1 MKRSY
6 WPRLVDEVL
15 TRDLGIFGAV
25 SIDGP
30 RSCGKTATASER
42 AASAVRLDTDDNARQ
57 LAQVQP
63 ELLLRG
69 DQPRLIDEWQVF
81 PRLWDHVRRAIDD
94 EGGRPG
100 QFILTG
106 SAVPPDAARVHS
118 GTGRIA
124 RLRMRTMSL
133 FELGFSSGRVSL
145 AALFAKAQGGGDASE
160 HSVQD
165 FAEAIV
171 RGGWP
176 VMLNAP
182 LASAERYASAY
193 IENAFNADIPL
204 LHGTVREP
212 EAMSR
217 FFLSYAQLTAH
228 PVSLVAITQR
238 AFGGDDPVSSLTAQT
253 AERYRAA
260 AERLML
266 IEDLPAWSPALRSR
280 SRLVKTAKR
289 YFTDPSLA
297 AALMRVNAEGLV
309 ADLNTMGY
317 LFENLAV
324 RDLRVYSELLG
335 ANVSHYRE
343 SSGDLEADIVVSKPT
358 GEWIAF
364 EVKMG
369 STRIDEAAAN
379 LVRLRDT
386 RIAHTP
392 AALVV
397 LTMSG
402 YAYQRPDGVWVVP
415 LGLLGP

>member
-1 MKRSY
+1 MERSY
-6 WPRLVDEVL
+6 WPRLVDGL
-15 TRDLGIFGAV
+15 LARDLGTFGAV
-25 SIDGP
+25 LIEGP
-30 RSCGKTATASER
+30 RSCGKTVTASES
-42 AASAVRLDTDDNARQ
+42 AASMVRLDTDDNARQ
-57 LAQVQP
+57 LAEVQP

-81 PRLWDHVRRAIDD
+81 PRLWDHVRRAVDD
-94 EGGRPG
+94 SGGLPG

-106 SAVPPDAARVHS
+106 SATPADKARVHS

-133 FELGFSSGRVSL
+133 FELGFSSGAVSL
-145 AALFAKAQGGGDASE
+145 AALFRKTQEVVGASE

-165 FAEAIV
+165 FAQAIV

-176 VMLNAP
+176 AMLDAP
-182 LASAERYASAY
+182 LASAERYAIAY
-193 IENAFNADIPL
+193 VENSFYADIPSL
-204 LHGTVREP
+204 GGPVREP

-217 FFLSYAQLTAH
+217 FFLSYAQMTAN
-228 PVSLVAITQR
+228 PAPLSTVMQR
-238 AFGGDDPVSSLTAQT
+238 AFGGDDPVSSVTAVT
-253 AERYRAA
+253 AERYRAV

-289 YFTDPSLA
+289 YFTDPSLP

-324 RDLRVYSELLG
+324 RDLRVYAGIMDAS
-335 ANVSHYRE
+335 VSHYRE

-369 STRIDEAAAN
+369 AARVDEAAAN
-379 LVRLRDT
+379 LIKLRDT
-386 RIAHTP
+386 RIAHPP

-397 LTMSG
+397 LTMNG
-402 YAYQRPDGVWVVP
+402 YAHQRPDGVWMVP

>member
-1 MKRSY
+1 MR
-6 WPRLVDEVL
+6 
-15 TRDLGIFGAV
+15 GA
-25 SIDGP
+25 
-30 RSCGKTATASER
+30 
-42 AASAVRLDTDDNARQ
+42 
-57 LAQVQP
+57 
-63 ELLLRG
+63 
-69 DQPRLIDEWQVF
+69 QPRLMDEWQVF
-81 PRLWDHVRRAIDD
+81 PRLWDHVRRAVDD
-94 EGGRPG
+94 KGGLPG

-106 SAVPPDAARVHS
+106 SAVPADKAHVHS

-133 FELGFSSGRVSL
+133 FELGFSSGAVSL
-145 AALFAKAQGGGDASE
+145 DALFGKTQDAAGASE

-165 FAEAIV
+165 FAQAIV

-176 VMLNAP
+176 AMLDAP
-182 LASAERYASAY
+182 LASAERYAIAY
-193 IENAFNADIPL
+193 VENSFYADIPSL
-204 LHGTVREP
+204 EGAVREP

-217 FFLSYAQLTAH
+217 FFLSYAQMTAN
-228 PVSLVAITQR
+228 PAPLSTITRR
-238 AFGGDDPVSSLTAQT
+238 AFGGEDPVSSVTAQT
-253 AERYRAA
+253 AERYRAV

-297 AALMRVNAEGLV
+297 AALMRVNAEGLL

-324 RDLRVYSELLG
+324 RDLRIYSEVMD
-335 ANVSHYRE
+335 ASVSHYRE

-369 STRIDEAAAN
+369 AARVDEAAAS

-386 RIAHTP
+386 RVAHPP

-397 LTMSG
+397 LTMNG

>member
-1 MKRSY
+1 MALNY
-6 WPRLVDEVL
+6 WPRLAADAL
-15 TRDLGIFGAV
+15 QRDLSVFGAV

-30 RSCGKTATASER
+30 RSSGKTATASEH
-42 AASAVRLDTDDNARQ
+42 AESTVRLDTDDNARR
-57 LAQVQP
+57 LAEIEP
-63 ELLLRG
+63 ELLLQGER
-69 DQPRLIDEWQVF
+69 PRLLDEWQVY
-81 PRLWDHVRRAIDD
+81 PRLWDHVRRAVDD
-94 EGGRPG
+94 SGGAPG

-106 SAVPPDAARVHS
+106 SAVPADKARVHS

-133 FELGFSSGRVSL
+133 FELGISTGAVSL
-145 AALFAKAQGGGDASE
+145 AALFADTQESTGESA
-160 HSVQD
+160 HSVRD
-165 FAEAIV
+165 FAQAIT

-176 VMLNAP
+176 AMLDAP
-182 LASAERYASAY
+182 LAAAERYASAY
-193 IENAFNADIPL
+193 IENAFYADIPSL
-204 LHGTVREP
+204 SGAVREP

-217 FFLSYAQLTAH
+217 LFLAYAQMTAQ
-228 PVSLVAITQR
+228 PAAFATIAER
-238 AFGGDDPVSSLTAQT
+238 AFGTQGAVHSVSIPT
-253 AERYRAA
+253 AERYRDAA
-260 AERLML
+260 VRLML

-280 SRLVKTAKR
+280 SRLIKTAKR

-297 AALMRVNAEGLV
+297 AALMRVNAVGLLD
-309 ADLNTMGY
+309 DLNTMGY

-324 RDLRVYSELLG
+324 RDLRVYSEPMD
-335 ANVSHYRE
+335 ASVSHYRE
-343 SSGDLEADIVVSKPT
+343 SSGELEADIVVSKPT

-369 STRIDEAAAN
+369 SARVDEAAAN

-386 RIAHTP
+386 RVAHPP

-397 LTMSG
+397 LTMNG

>member
-1 MKRSY
+1 MPRNY
-6 WPRLVDEVL
+6 WPRLVDDLL

-42 AASAVRLDTDDNARQ
+42 AASAVRLDIDDNARQ
-57 LAQVQP
+57 LAEVQP

-69 DQPRLIDEWQVF
+69 DQPRLLDEWQVF
-81 PRLWDHVRRAIDD
+81 PRLWDHVRRAVDD

-106 SAVPPDAARVHS
+106 SATPPDSARAHS

-133 FELGFSSGRVSL
+133 FELGFSSGVVSL
-145 AALFAKAQGGGDASE
+145 SGLFAKTQEAVGTSD

-165 FAEAIV
+165 FAEAII

-176 VMLNAP
+176 VMLDAP

-193 IENAFNADIPL
+193 VENAFNVDIPSL
-204 LHGTVREP
+204 NGAVREP

-217 FFLSYAQLTAH
+217 FFLSYAQMTAH
-228 PVSLVAITQR
+228 PVSLATVTRR
-238 AFGGDDPVSSLTAQT
+238 AFGGDDPVSSVTAET
-253 AERYRAA
+253 SERYRAA

-280 SRLVKTAKR
+280 SRLVKAAKR

-324 RDLRVYSELLG
+324 RDLRVYSETLD
-335 ANVSHYRE
+335 ATVSHYRE

-369 STRIDEAAAN
+369 ATRVDEAAAN

-386 RIAHTP
+386 RVAHPP

-397 LTMSG
+397 LTMNG
-402 YAYQRPDGVWVVP
+402 YAYERPDGVWVVP

>member
-1 MKRSY
+1 MALNY
-6 WPRLVDEVL
+6 WPRLAADAL
-15 TRDLGIFGAV
+15 QRDLGVFGAV

-30 RSCGKTATASER
+30 RSSGKTATASEH
-42 AASAVRLDTDDNARQ
+42 AESTVRLDTDDNARR
-57 LAQVQP
+57 LAEIEP
-63 ELLLRG
+63 ELLLQGER
-69 DQPRLIDEWQVF
+69 PRLLDEWQVY
-81 PRLWDHVRRAIDD
+81 PRLWDHVRRAVDD
-94 EGGRPG
+94 SGGAPG

-106 SAVPPDAARVHS
+106 SAVPADKARVHS

-133 FELGFSSGRVSL
+133 FELGISTGAVSL
-145 AALFAKAQGGGDASE
+145 AALFADTQESTGESA
-160 HSVQD
+160 HSVRD
-165 FAEAIV
+165 FAQAIT

-176 VMLNAP
+176 AMLDAP
-182 LASAERYASAY
+182 LAAAERYASAY
-193 IENAFNADIPL
+193 IENAFYADIPSL
-204 LHGTVREP
+204 SGAVREP

-217 FFLSYAQLTAH
+217 LFLAYAQMTAQ
-228 PVSLVAITQR
+228 PAAFATIAER
-238 AFGGDDPVSSLTAQT
+238 AFGTQGAVHSVSIPT
-253 AERYRAA
+253 AERYRDAA
-260 AERLML
+260 VRLML

-280 SRLVKTAKR
+280 SRLIKTAKR

-297 AALMRVNAEGLV
+297 AALMRVNAVGLLD
-309 ADLNTMGY
+309 DLNTMGY

-324 RDLRVYSELLG
+324 RDLRVYSEPMD
-335 ANVSHYRE
+335 ASVSHYRE
-343 SSGDLEADIVVSKPT
+343 SSGELEADIVVSKPT

-369 STRIDEAAAN
+369 SARVDEAAAN

-386 RIAHTP
+386 RVAHPP

-397 LTMSG
+397 LTMNG